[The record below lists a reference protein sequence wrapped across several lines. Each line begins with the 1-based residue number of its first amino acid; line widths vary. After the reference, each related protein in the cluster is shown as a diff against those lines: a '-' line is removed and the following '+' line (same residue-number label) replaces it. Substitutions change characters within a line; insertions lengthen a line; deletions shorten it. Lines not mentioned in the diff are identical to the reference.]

1 VSAFFIQKAFA
12 GNSHNVRS
20 NGHTQQVLSLS
31 SIMLDHLTNNEVM
44 QLIGDRVREIRLTH
58 NLSIEH
64 LAEQSG
70 LNRKTILDMEAGRDV
85 RFSSLIKLL
94 RGLRKLDV
102 LPGAGG
108 LTKRKQIRLRANR
121 GKAHKGPL
129 LPGKT

>member
-1 VSAFFIQKAFA
+1 
-12 GNSHNVRS
+12 
-20 NGHTQQVLSLS
+20 
-31 SIMLDHLTNNEVM
+31 MLDHLTNDEVM
-44 QLIGDRVREIRLTH
+44 QLIGDRAREIRLTQ

-64 LAEQSG
+64 LAEHSG

-102 LPGAGG
+102 LEAAFPDVLPGVGG